1 MAMIT
6 NPKKRRR
13 KAFSVS
19 IKIAWSY
26 AKLFF
31 LKKIVSQSY
40 YDRRI
45 EKLHV
50 LNADRTK
57 KVILELNGLFLK
69 VGQLISIMSNIAPE
83 AYGHILESLQDNTPH
98 SDFSLIKKSLETELG
113 DNVSNLFTEFDEVP
127 IASASIG
134 QVHKAVLNTGEQ
146 VAVKIQH
153 PNVRKL
159 AIVDLG
165 IIEKLIG
172 LVSRFFKIKGI
183 DHVYNQVKEMIYEE
197 LNYTAEA
204 GNMETI
210 SLSCEAIE
218 GIKIPK
224 VYSEYSS
231 EKVLTTEFCEGTK
244 ITNVKQLNDWGI
256 NENNIAEKLIFVY
269 CEMILNHG
277 YYHADPHPGNLLVN
291 QNGEIIIL
299 DFGAIGKLND
309 EMRESIPVLVR
320 AIVSKDQEAVL
331 EALKKMGFIAH
342 GKEAN
347 KTAHK
352 LISALTELFESGINI
367 REFSIEDLNN
377 SSIKEFRKTVNIKE
391 LSATIQVPK
400 DWILLERTI
409 MLLDGVTAKL
419 APEYKPFDTIKPYLK
434 KLVLTNGGLRKLIW
448 GIVKKQVSTLISLP
462 KKADKFFTKANNGE
476 LVIEISG
483 FDTHTK
489 KLYAGSQQ
497 IAFGLISVLS
507 LGLAFVSNVYD
518 KSTYEN
524 LFFVIGVILGSL
536 FMWSI
541 VKNRK

>member
-1 MAMIT
+1 MIT

-13 KAFSVS
+13 KAFSAS
-19 IKIAWSY
+19 FKIAWSY
-26 AKLFF
+26 AKLFI
-31 LKKIVSQSY
+31 LKKVLGERY
-40 YDRRI
+40 YSKRI
-45 EKLHV
+45 EKLHI
-50 LNADRTK
+50 LNANRTK
-57 KVILELNGLFLK
+57 NVILELNGLFLK

-83 AYGHILESLQDNTPH
+83 AYGHILESLQDNTPN
-98 SDFSLIKKSLETELG
+98 SDFKFVKKSLETELG
-113 DNVSNLFTEFDEVP
+113 DSIDNLFNEFNEIP

-134 QVHKAVLNTGEQ
+134 QVHQAVLKTGEL

-153 PNVRKL
+153 PNIGEL
-159 AIVDLG
+159 AKVDLS

-183 DHVYNQVKEMIYEE
+183 DHVYSQVKEMIYEE

-204 GNMETI
+204 YNMETI
-210 SLSCEAIE
+210 SLSCEKME
-218 GIKIPK
+218 GIIIPK

-231 EKVLTTEFCEGTK
+231 GKILTTAFCEGTK
-244 ITNVKQLNDWGI
+244 ITNVKQLNEWGI
-256 NENNIAEKLIFVY
+256 DENGIAEKLIFVY

-291 QNGEIIIL
+291 KNGDIIIL
-299 DFGAIGKLND
+299 DFGAIGRLND
-309 EMRESIPVLVR
+309 EMRETIPVLVR

-331 EALKKMGFIAH
+331 DALKKMGFIAN

-347 KTAHK
+347 KTAQK

-377 SSIKEFRKTVNIKE
+377 STLKEFRKTINIKE

-400 DWILLERTI
+400 DWILLERAI

-434 KLVLTNGGLRKLIW
+434 KLVLKNGGLRKLIV
-448 GIVKKQVSTLISLP
+448 GYLKKQISTLVSLP
-462 KKADKFFTKANNGE
+462 KKADKFLERANNGE
-476 LVIEISG
+476 LEFEIKDLDKS
-483 FDTHTK
+483 TN

-497 IAFGLISVLS
+497 IGFGIVSVFS
-507 LGLAFVSNVYD
+507 LAMAFVSNVYG
-518 KSTYEN
+518 KANYET
-524 LFFVIGVILGSL
+524 LFMVIGVTFGTVLV
-536 FMWSI
+536 WSI
-541 VKNRK
+541 FKNRK

>member
-1 MAMIT
+1 MAMII

-19 IKIAWSY
+19 IKIALSY

-31 LKKIVSQSY
+31 IKKIVSQNY
-40 YDRRI
+40 YNRRV

-50 LNADRTK
+50 LNANRTK
-57 KVILELNGLFLK
+57 AVILELNGLFLK

-83 AYGHILESLQDNTPH
+83 AYGRILESLQDNTPS

-113 DNVSNLFTEFDEVP
+113 DNLSNLFTEFDELP

-153 PNVRKL
+153 PCINEL
-159 AIVDLG
+159 AKVDLS
-165 IIEKLIG
+165 IIENLIG

-183 DHVYNQVKEMIYEE
+183 DHVYSQVKEMIYEE
-197 LNYTAEA
+197 LNYNTEA
-204 GNMETI
+204 CSMKVI
-210 SLSCEAIE
+210 ALHCEKIE
-218 GIKIPK
+218 GIRIPK

-231 EKVLTTEFCEGTK
+231 EKVLTTEFCKGTK
-244 ITNVKQLNDWGI
+244 ITNVKQLNAWGI
-256 NENNIAEKLIFVY
+256 DENSIAEKLIFVY

-291 QNGEIIIL
+291 QNGDIIIL

-309 EMRESIPVLVR
+309 EMRETIPILIR

-331 EALKKMGFIAH
+331 KALKIMGFIAD

-347 KTAHK
+347 KTAQK
-352 LISALTELFESGINI
+352 LILALTELFESGVNI
-367 REFSIEDLNN
+367 REFSIDDLNN
-377 SSIKEFRKTVNIKE
+377 SAITEFRKSVNIKE

-400 DWILLERTI
+400 DWILLERAI

-434 KLVLTNGGLRKLIW
+434 KLILKNGGLRKLIW
-448 GIVKKQVSTLISLP
+448 GIVKKQLDTLISLP
-462 KKADKFFTKANNGE
+462 KKADKFLTKANSGE
-476 LVIEISG
+476 LELEIKGLDKS
-483 FDTHTK
+483 TNK
-489 KLYAGSQQ
+489 IYAGTQQ
-497 IAFGLISVLS
+497 IGFGLVSVSS
-507 LGLAFVSNVYD
+507 LAMAFVSNVYT
-518 KSTYEN
+518 KPSYEN
-524 LFFVIGVILGSL
+524 LFLGIGITFGVVLIWSVI
-536 FMWSI
+536 
-541 VKNRK
+541 KNRK

>member
-1 MAMIT
+1 MIT

-26 AKLFF
+26 AKLVL
-31 LKKIVSQSY
+31 LKKIVSQRY
-40 YDRRI
+40 YYKQI

-50 LNADRTK
+50 LNANRTK

-83 AYGHILESLQDNTPH
+83 AYGRILESLQDNTPN

-113 DNVSNLFTEFDEVP
+113 DNISNLFTEFGEVP
-127 IASASIG
+127 MASASIG

-153 PNVRKL
+153 PNIGEL
-159 AIVDLG
+159 AIIDLA
-165 IIEKLIG
+165 IIEKIIG
-172 LVSRFFKIKGI
+172 LVSRFFEIKGI
-183 DHVYNQVKEMIYEE
+183 DHVYSQVKEMIYEE

-204 GNMETI
+204 CNMEAI
-210 SLSCEAIE
+210 SLSCGNIE
-218 GIKIPK
+218 GVKIPK

-244 ITNVKQLNDWGI
+244 ITNVTQLNDWGI
-256 NENNIAEKLIFVY
+256 GENNIAEKLIFVY

-291 QNGEIIIL
+291 KNGDIIIL

-309 EMRESIPVLVR
+309 EMRETIPVLVR
-320 AIVSKDQEAVL
+320 AIVSKDQDAML
-331 EALKKMGFIAH
+331 EALKKMGFITQ

-347 KTAHK
+347 KTAQK

-367 REFSIEDLNN
+367 REFSIDGLNN
-377 SSIKEFRKTVNIKE
+377 SSIKEFRKTISIKE

-434 KLVLTNGGLRKLIW
+434 KLVLKNGGLRKLIW
-448 GIVKKQVSTLISLP
+448 GIVKKQVSTLVSLP
-462 KKADKFFTKANNGE
+462 KKTDTFLTMANNGE
-476 LVIEISG
+476 LEIEISG
-483 FDTHTK
+483 FDRHTK
-489 KLYAGSQQ
+489 KVYAGSQQ
-497 IAFGLISVLS
+497 IAFGLISVFS
-507 LGLAFVSNVYD
+507 LGLAFVSDIYD

-524 LFFVIGVILGSL
+524 LFFVIGVGFGVL
-536 FMWSI
+536 FLWSVI
-541 VKNRK
+541 KNRK